1 MNCRGLHANTNV
13 PKIIGAA
20 RMYEV
25 TGDRRYRQ
33 IAEYFL
39 EEVLTARNYV
49 IGNTSLD
56 EHWER
61 ARDNSKGPSA
71 GRMRNAAWPTT

>member
-1 MNCRGLHANTNV
+1 MSSQGLHANTHV

-25 TGDRRYRQ
+25 TGDRRYRE

-39 EEVLTARNYV
+39 AEVLTARNYV
-49 IGNTSLD
+49 NRQHQS
-56 EHWER
+56 R
-61 ARDNSKGPSA
+61 
-71 GRMRNAAWPTT
+71 